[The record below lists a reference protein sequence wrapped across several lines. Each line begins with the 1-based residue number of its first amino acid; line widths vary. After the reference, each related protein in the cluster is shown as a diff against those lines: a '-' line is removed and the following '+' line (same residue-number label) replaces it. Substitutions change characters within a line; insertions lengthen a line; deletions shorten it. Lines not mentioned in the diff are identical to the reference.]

1 MKLVNQMAE
10 NPSAETIR
18 PIYKLMSGLQTSP
31 RILYDIP
38 LETMSILEGE
48 LRKVLR
54 NIHDHMGNLLCLA
67 TFARLVSS
75 QKLNYDSEHGPQ
87 VPTWLEN
94 ARHFFG
100 PKRGLKTLD
109 VVVLQ
114 VILSC
119 SADYNNMTAAEAA
132 ECVRLAVDICDC
144 VEPEQKQVWG
154 SGDLSNA
161 AKLYEK
167 VIRGGIAYEV
177 QMMVCVPKHLLREF
191 LMFSGNHAHYIS
203 PISHWSLSQIV

>member
-48 LRKVLR
+48 LRKALR
-54 NIHDHMGNLLCLA
+54 NIDDHMGNLLCLD

-94 ARHFFG
+94 ARH
-100 PKRGLKTLD
+100 PLLSGL
-109 VVVLQ
+109 
-114 VILSC
+114 LSVPRMRT
-119 SADYNNMTAAEAA
+119 D
-132 ECVRLAVDICDC
+132 
-144 VEPEQKQVWG
+144 
-154 SGDLSNA
+154 
-161 AKLYEK
+161 KLC
-167 VIRGGIAYEV
+167 G
-177 QMMVCVPKHLLREF
+177 VPL
-191 LMFSGNHAHYIS
+191 
-203 PISHWSLSQIV
+203 WV